1 MSFLVN
7 LVVYFC
13 AFVAS
18 LYGLSAIDFNK
29 ILKKNKPM
37 QAQTLYL
44 ILAMALAYLLGRF
57 ILAITY
63 KTFML

>member
-7 LVVYFC
+7 LVVYF
-13 AFVAS
+13 FVFVVS
-18 LYGLSAIDFNK
+18 LYGLSAVDFNK